1 MIIEDFKRNDAV
13 IRRERMA
20 GNEGEEKGKKI
31 KEKNKRETGEKE
43 QQQQSGSRG
52 ERAATFHYVKH

>member
-20 GNEGEEKGKKI
+20 GNEGEEKGKEI
-31 KEKNKRETGEKE
+31 KERNKRETGEKGNSSSSLGVE
-43 QQQQSGSRG
+43 EKEPRHF
-52 ERAATFHYVKH
+52 TM